1 MRTTVTI
8 DDDLLRRARTLGAE
22 TGRSL
27 GQIVDDAL
35 RVWLL
40 RDVSD
45 EGVELVLPTYGG
57 SGLQPGVDLEDKDA
71 LAALLDDEESGR
83 AAG

>member
-8 DDDLLRRARTLGAE
+8 DDDLLRRARILAAE

-27 GQIVDDAL
+27 GDIVDDAL
-35 RVWLL
+35 RILFL
-40 RDVSD
+40 RDGSEEVAAP
-45 EGVELVLPTYGG
+45 VLPTYGG

-71 LAALLDDEESGR
+71 LAVLLGDEDRAR
-83 AAG
+83 AAR